1 MTGVGL
7 MKGVVVKKGAEMRG
21 MVVKI
26 GAVEMKDE
34 AETRDVETIGEMEG
48 TDVSETIGEA
58 EKTGVIDLLVAIDE
72 EMTGRVDMT
81 GGLQMTGVVR

>member
-7 MKGVVVKKGAEMRG
+7 MKGVVAKKGAEMRG

-26 GAVEMKDE
+26 GAVETKDE
-34 AETRDVETIGEMEG
+34 AEMRDAETIGEMEG

-58 EKTGVIDLLVAIDE
+58 EKTNVIDLVVAIDE

-81 GGLQMTGVVR
+81 GVLQMTGVVR